1 MLIQA
6 QTLNIP
12 TLFHRA
18 PFWKKKHNI
27 IMEMNEHK
35 AQETGTSVLDAAC
48 FVGYDAVVSN
58 YSYKIATNTFL
69 LILHCT

>member
-1 MLIQA
+1 
-6 QTLNIP
+6 
-12 TLFHRA
+12 
-18 PFWKKKHNI
+18 
-27 IMEMNEHK
+27 MEMNEHK